1 MAKTVIQK
9 VVFKNIGAATLYSMY
24 LDSKHHT
31 ALTGGNPAKITPK
44 EGAKF
49 SAYGGYHGG
58 KNLQLVKN
66 KLIVQSWSGED
77 WAKDDNDSTLI
88 LTFEQKGKD
97 AILNM
102 VHANVPDKQAP
113 GIRTGWV
120 DYYWTPWK
128 AYLASM
134 NKKK

>member
-49 SAYGGYHGG
+49 SAYDGYHGG

-66 KLIVQSWSGED
+66 RLIVQSWSGSD
-77 WAKDDNDSTLI
+77 WAKTDNDSTLI

-102 VHANVPDKQAP
+102 VHANVPDNQYKGIKQ
-113 GIRTGWV
+113 GWI

-128 AYLASM
+128 AYLATL
-134 NKKK
+134 KKK